1 MNKYIFLVIV
11 IILLCSCGRQRS
23 GEVMT
28 IGMDEVTEM
37 LKETGEA
44 IDESL
49 ATIEE
54 SQLSISDRYQLTAKA
69 AALLRQQ
76 NNAYAFLCDGE
87 LSQAIAEAESLRV
100 GAARLAER
108 VELCCARG
116 LDNSSSGGK
125 TTKDY
130 PSKNTA
136 DEKTHSKAKS
146 SKYEPR
152 PRLVSSTNEPFHDNN
167 WSWKIT
173 GKSIGTNWSQSEIS
187 IPSRAPITI
196 TVYNNG
202 VETPVVWTWSA
213 TISVQEN
220 NMGMATESSSITIS
234 RNPSGAGVVT
244 FYPKGHPEQ
253 KYSIKIKSE
262 KALREL

>member
-1 MNKYIFLVIV
+1 MNYFNNKLISIVLVI
-11 IILLCSCGRQRS
+11 LLLFGCGRQRS

-49 ATIEE
+49 ANIEE
-54 SQLSISDRYQLTAKA
+54 GQLSISDRYQLTAKA

-152 PRLVSSTNEPFHDNN
+152 PRLVSSSNELFDGAS

-173 GKSIGTNWSQSEIS
+173 GKSIGTIWSKSEIS
-187 IPSRAPITI
+187 IPSGVPITV

-202 VETPVVWTWSA
+202 VETPVVWTWTSA
-213 TISVQEN
+213 ITMRTKGVIASTNELSQ
-220 NMGMATESSSITIS
+220 ITITS
-234 RNPSGAGVVT
+234 EGSGKGVIT

-253 KYSIKIKSE
+253 RQTIKIMSD
-262 KALREL
+262 

>member
-1 MNKYIFLVIV
+1 MVL
-11 IILLCSCGRQRS
+11 ILFGCDRQRS

-76 NNAYAFLCDGE
+76 NNAYALLCDGE

-108 VELCCARG
+108 VELCCAREQE
-116 LDNSSSGGK
+116 NPNPSGK
-125 TTKDY
+125 TTKNY
-130 PSKNTA
+130 PSKNTSF
-136 DEKTHSKAKS
+136 EMIHSKSQTSNNK
-146 SKYEPR
+146 PR
-152 PRLVSSTNEPFHDNN
+152 PRQVSSSKELFDGAS

-213 TISVQEN
+213 TIRVQEN

-253 KYSIKIKSE
+253 KYSIKIKSD
-262 KALREL
+262 KALGEL

>member
-1 MNKYIFLVIV
+1 
-11 IILLCSCGRQRS
+11 
-23 GEVMT
+23 MT

-49 ATIEE
+49 ANIEE
-54 SQLSISDRYQLTAKA
+54 GQLSISDRYQLTAKA

-108 VELCCARG
+108 VELCCDQNR
-116 LDNSSSGGK
+116 DTPSSISE
-125 TTKDY
+125 TSKDY
-130 PSKNTA
+130 PSKKAA
-136 DEKTHSKAKS
+136 DIPIVKQTHSKVEQKSRPVSS
-146 SKYEPR
+146 SK
-152 PRLVSSTNEPFHDNN
+152 VSFDKGH

-173 GKSIGTNWSQSEIS
+173 GNGVNTKWAEKEIPIKSGVH
-187 IPSRAPITI
+187 ITI

-202 VETPVVWTWSA
+202 VETPVLWTWTDAIKIQKGQDKIESQ
-213 TISVQEN
+213 I
-220 NMGMATESSSITIS
+220 TELSQITIT
-234 RNPSGAGVVT
+234 RDGSGPGILS
-244 FYPKGHPEQ
+244 FHPKGHPEQ
-253 KYSIKIKSE
+253 RQTIKLLPE
-262 KALREL
+262 

>member
-1 MNKYIFLVIV
+1 MKFFFYKYIVILVV
-11 IILLCSCGRQRS
+11 LILFGCDRQRS

-28 IGMDEVTEM
+28 IGMDEVTAM

-108 VELCCARG
+108 VELCCDQSR
-116 LDNSSSGGK
+116 DTPSSISK
-125 TTKDY
+125 TSKDY
-130 PSKNTA
+130 PSKKAA
-136 DEKTHSKAKS
+136 DIPIVKQTHSKVEQKSRPVSS
-146 SKYEPR
+146 SK
-152 PRLVSSTNEPFHDNN
+152 VSSDKGH

-173 GKSIGTNWSQSEIS
+173 GQSVEKWLEREIR
-187 IPSRAPITI
+187 IQPGVPVTI
-196 TVYNNG
+196 TVYKNN
-202 VETPVVWTWSA
+202 VETPVVWTWTDA
-213 TISVQEN
+213 IKIQEGDLSVRSEKTGLSQ
-220 NMGMATESSSITIS
+220 ITIT
-234 RNPSGAGVVT
+234 RQGSGKGIIS

-253 KYSIKIKSE
+253 KQTIKLLPE
-262 KALREL
+262 